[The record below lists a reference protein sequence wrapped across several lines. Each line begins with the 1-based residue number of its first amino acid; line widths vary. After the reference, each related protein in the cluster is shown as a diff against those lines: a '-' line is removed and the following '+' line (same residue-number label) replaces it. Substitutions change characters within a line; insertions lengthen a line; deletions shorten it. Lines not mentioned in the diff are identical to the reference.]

1 MVVFTERSEVGAA
14 LRCAL
19 SSTEPGVCIGATLN
33 KYNSELQA
41 PLTGDSA
48 SNELRAQ
55 SLAYF
60 AQNQTLK
67 NYIQTKSI
75 IRKNL
80 SNF

>member
-1 MVVFTERSEVGAA
+1 MV
-14 LRCAL
+14 
-19 SSTEPGVCIGATLN
+19 N
-33 KYNSELQA
+33 KYNSELKP

-80 SNF
+80 TFNLTTPNQNLWWTQNSVVCR